1 MRDLMD
7 REKLAKMIDYTLLKP
22 DATEDDIIKVCKQ
35 AIKYDFASVC
45 INPVYVSLATELLK
59 GTAVKVCTVI
69 GFPLGANTPEVK
81 AFEAKNAIEK
91 GAQEIDMVMNI
102 GSLKSGNYELV
113 KKDLTMVIK
122 VAKERNVV
130 TKVILECGFLTDEEK
145 EKACKLAKEAGAD
158 FVKTSTGFGPSGATI
173 HDVKILKNVVGKS
186 IGVKAAGGIRSYE
199 DAMMMIKAGADRI
212 GASAGVEIVEG
223 LKER

>member
-1 MRDLMD
+1 MD
-7 REKLAKMIDYTLLKP
+7 REQLAKMIDYTLLKP
-22 DATEDDIIKVCKQ
+22 DATEDDIIKVCKE
-35 AIKYDFASVC
+35 AMKYNFASIC
-45 INPVYVSLATELLK
+45 INPVYVSLTTKLLK

-69 GFPLGANTPEVK
+69 GFPLGANMPEVK

-102 GSLKSGNYELV
+102 GALKSGNYELV
-113 KKDLTMVIK
+113 KKDMTAVIEL
-122 VAKERNVV
+122 AKERNVV
-130 TKVILECGFLTDEEK
+130 MKVILECGFLTDEEK
-145 EKACKLAKEAGAD
+145 VTACKLAKEAGTD

-173 HDVKILKNVVGKS
+173 HDVKLLRKVVGSS

-199 DAMMMIKAGADRI
+199 DALMLIKAGADRI

>member
-1 MRDLMD
+1 MD
-7 REKLAKMIDYTLLKP
+7 RKQLAKMIDYTLLKP
-22 DATEDDIIKVCKQ
+22 DATEDDIIKVCKE
-35 AIKYDFASVC
+35 ATKYNFASVC
-45 INPVYVSLATELLK
+45 INPVYVSLATKLLK
-59 GTAVKVCTVI
+59 GTGVKVCTVV
-69 GFPLGANTPEVK
+69 GFPLGANAPEIK

-102 GSLKSGNYELV
+102 GALKSGNYELV
-113 KKDLTMVIK
+113 KKDMTAVIE

-145 EKACKLAKEAGAD
+145 VTVCKLAKEAGAD

-173 HDVKILKNVVGKS
+173 HDVKILKKVVGGN
-186 IGVKAAGGIRSYE
+186 IGVKAAGGIRSYK
-199 DAMMMIKAGADRI
+199 DALMMIKAGADRI
-212 GASAGVEIVEG
+212 GASAGVEIVKE